1 MNEDSFKQFAKEH
14 SISEV
19 TVKLLFIQAINLALI
34 DKYPEYDNISF
45 DIEKEKVYFI
55 LSNVVTEKSFNEMG
69 RLFIKVNAKYYFN
82 YLLSKTYPNI
92 FKFEGDAK
100 TRIKEFYED
109 RKTEESYTVSD
120 YDPYENC
127 RWGDLGGEEAYIA
140 YWNTE

>member
-1 MNEDSFKQFAKEH
+1 MNEDTFKQFAKKY

-19 TVKLLFIQAINLALI
+19 TVKLLFIQAINLASI

-45 DIEKEKVYFI
+45 NIEKEKVYFI
-55 LSNVVTEKSFNEMG
+55 LSNIVTERSLHEMG
-69 RLFIKVNAKYYFN
+69 RLFVLLNANCYFN
-82 YLLSKTYPNI
+82 YLLSKTYPDI

-100 TRIKEFYED
+100 TRIKEYYED
-109 RKTEESYTVSD
+109 RKTEESCTDSD